1 MLFNSYIFI
10 FLFLPLCLVGFHI
23 LQNRQATLAK
33 VWLTCFSLWFYG
45 YFNPYYLLIMICSII
60 GNYFIHC
67 RIVHARSK
75 RSDTGQVGA
84 VEQARQRGEVREEQT
99 RKMQKSKVI
108 MITGVTLNLLVLF
121 YFKYLDFFIDNVN
134 SLFGSSIPLKNIL
147 LPLGISFFTFQQIS
161 FLVDTYR
168 GELSRYAENASS
180 EIKDVTTE
188 NELMGA
194 EKTISFIDYA
204 LFVSFFPQLIA
215 GPIVVHEEMI
225 PQFDRI
231 GNDTRSKEKKL
242 EIVTKGVY
250 VFVLGL
256 AKKVLIA
263 DTFGIAVDLAY
274 SNINAINGFESLI
287 TVVFYSLQ
295 LYFDFSGYCDM
306 AKGIAGMFG
315 MSIANNF
322 NSPYKA
328 TNIVDFWKRWHI
340 TLSRFFTKNIYI
352 PLGGNRKGEGRM
364 YLNYLIVFFLSG
376 LWHGAGWNFI
386 LWGMMHGVLY
396 VVTKRWMNHK
406 IKTHVIKRNNEK
418 CKEDVSRRDSVNDE
432 MKHKDVMKY
441 WKSRTVKVVSCM
453 LTFVYVSIAWVYF
466 RASSVEQA
474 NTVLMNIFT
483 KPWALPG
490 SGFTEAFNLG
500 EFWYILK
507 ILKIAT
513 LPYAEYYIMIL
524 FSAITLI
531 ITFFGK
537 NIDELAAKFRP
548 TVLNAAVTSVLF
560 IWCVVSLSGVSTFL
574 YFNF

>member
-10 FLFLPLCLVGFHI
+10 FLFLPLCLLGFYI
-23 LQNRQATLAK
+23 LQKRQATLAK

-45 YFNPYYLLIMICSII
+45 YFNVSYLLIMLCSIV
-60 GNYFIHC
+60 GNYGIH
-67 RIVHARSK
+67 RVLV
-75 RSDTGQVGA
+75 DTGKNISGNRYIKNIDGLDTGNKDTKGKKY
-84 VEQARQRGEVREEQT
+84 ARKKKIVL
-99 RKMQKSKVI
+99 
-108 MITGVTLNLLVLF
+108 ITGVTANLMVLF
-121 YFKYLDFFIDNVN
+121 YFKYYDFFVENVN
-134 SLFGSSIPLKNIL
+134 TLFGSSFMLRHIL

-168 GELSRYAENASS
+168 GELDE
-180 EIKDVTTE
+180 V
-188 NELMGA
+188 G
-194 EKTISFIDYA
+194 FVDYA

-215 GPIVVHEEMI
+215 GPIVVHEEML
-225 PQFDRI
+225 PQFARI
-231 GNDTRSKEKKL
+231 GNDGRLKEEKV
-242 EIVTKGVY
+242 EIFTKGIY

-263 DTFGIAVDLAY
+263 DTFGVAVDLAY
-274 SNINAINGFESLI
+274 SNVNGINRLESLI
-287 TVVFYSLQ
+287 TIIFYSLQ

-315 MSIANNF
+315 MKIANNF

-328 TNIVDFWKRWHI
+328 VNIVDFWKRWHI

-386 LWGMMHGVLY
+386 LWGMMHGILY
-396 VVTKRWMNHK
+396 VVTKWWIIR
-406 IKTHVIKRNNEK
+406 KTNVIKKSTYNEK
-418 CKEDVSRRDSVNDE
+418 SDNQMRSSRKWS
-432 MKHKDVMKY
+432 KQLL
-441 WKSRTVKVVSCM
+441 SSFTCL
-453 LTFVYVSIAWVYF
+453 LTFIYVSIAWVYF
-466 RASSVEQA
+466 RAATVEQA
-474 NTVLMNIFT
+474 NILLSNIVT
-483 KPWALPG
+483 KPWTLPG
-490 SGFTEAFNLG
+490 SGFTDAFNLG

-513 LPYAEYYIMIL
+513 LPYAQYYIMIIFAVFAL
-524 FSAITLI
+524 V

-537 NIDELAAKFRP
+537 NIDELATKFKP
-548 TVLNAAVTSVLF
+548 TVLNAVITAGLF

>member
-10 FLFLPLCLVGFHI
+10 FLFLPLCLVGFYI

-45 YFNPYYLLIMICSII
+45 YFNQSYLLIMVCSII
-60 GNYFIHC
+60 GNYFVHC
-67 RIVHARSK
+67 LIIRARSLESE
-75 RSDTGQVGA
+75 RTPD
-84 VEQARQRGEVREEQT
+84 
-99 RKMQKSKVI
+99 RKMSQSRESNTKQAELRYSSKQI
-108 MITGVTLNLLVLF
+108 MIAGITLNLLVLF
-121 YFKYLDFFIDNVN
+121 YFKYFDFFIDNVN
-134 SLFGSSIPLKNIL
+134 SLFGSSLPLKNIL

-168 GELSRYAENASS
+168 GELDA
-180 EIKDVTTE
+180 V
-188 NELMGA
+188 
-194 EKTISFIDYA
+194 SFIDYA

-225 PQFDRI
+225 PQFARI
-231 GNDTRSKEKKL
+231 GNDTRSKEEKI
-242 EIVTKGVY
+242 EIFTKGVY

-274 SNINAINGFESLI
+274 SNVNAINSFESLI
-287 TVVFYSLQ
+287 TILFYSLQ

-315 MSIANNF
+315 MKIANNF

-328 TNIVDFWKRWHI
+328 ANIVEFWKRWHI

-352 PLGGNRKGEGRM
+352 PLGGNRKGKGRM

-396 VVTKRWMNHK
+396 VVTKWWIAKEKQSTNKWVRKSEYK
-406 IKTHVIKRNNEK
+406 ISCDIKNETDAV
-418 CKEDVSRRDSVNDE
+418 EANRPDIHSSTVLL
-432 MKHKDVMKY
+432 
-441 WKSRTVKVVSCM
+441 WKSRFWKTVGCIF
-453 LTFVYVSIAWVYF
+453 TFIYVSIAWVYF

-474 NTVLMNIFT
+474 NILLMNIFT
-483 KPWALPG
+483 KSWALPG
-490 SGFTEAFNLG
+490 SGFTDAFNLG

-507 ILKIAT
+507 IFRVAT

-524 FSAITLI
+524 FSLLAVIV
-531 ITFFGK
+531 TFFGK
-537 NIDELAAKFRP
+537 NIDELAAKFKP
-548 TVLNAAVTSVLF
+548 TIWNAAVTAVLF

>member
-10 FLFLPLCLVGFHI
+10 FLFLPLCFVGFYL
-23 LQNRQATLAK
+23 LQKKQATLAK

-45 YFNPYYLLIMICSII
+45 YFNQYYLLIMVCSII
-60 GNYFIHC
+60 GNYFMHC
-67 RIVHARSK
+67 LIVRARNDKNRDINCECAEYRKAGSQETEGSSIKWKEHQMQTSK
-75 RSDTGQVGA
+75 FFV
-84 VEQARQRGEVREEQT
+84 
-99 RKMQKSKVI
+99 
-108 MITGVTLNLLVLF
+108 ITGVTLNLLVLF
-121 YFKYLDFFIDNVN
+121 YFKYFDFFIDNIN
-134 SLFGSSIPLKNIL
+134 TLFGSSFPLKHIL

-161 FLVDTYR
+161 FLVDTWR
-168 GELSRYAENASS
+168 GELSQ
-180 EIKDVTTE
+180 
-188 NELMGA
+188 
-194 EKTISFIDYA
+194 ISFIDYS

-225 PQFDRI
+225 PQFERI
-231 GNDTRSKEKKL
+231 GNDRRSREEKAEVFTR
-242 EIVTKGVY
+242 GGY

-263 DTFGIAVDLAY
+263 DTFGRAVDLAY
-274 SNINAINGFESLI
+274 SNVSGINGLESFI

-315 MSIANNF
+315 MKIANNF

-328 TNIVDFWKRWHI
+328 VNIVDFWKRWHI

-352 PLGGNRKGEGRM
+352 PLGGNRKGENRM

-396 VVTKRWMNHK
+396 VATKWWLKNKRK
-406 IKTHVIKRNNEK
+406 SGVIEKEKTGSLNGK
-418 CKEDVSRRDSVNDE
+418 VSSGYKVDAAFV
-432 MKHKDVMKY
+432 
-441 WKSRTVKVVSCM
+441 KSKLGRGLACI
-453 LTFVYVSIAWVYF
+453 LTFTYVSIAWVYF

-474 NTVLMNIFT
+474 NTLLMNIFT
-483 KPWALPG
+483 KPWTIPG
-490 SGFTEAFNLG
+490 ENFADVFNLG
-500 EFWYILK
+500 EFWYVLK
-507 ILKIAT
+507 ILKISA
-513 LPYAEYYIMIL
+513 LPYAKYYIMIVFTAVAL
-524 FSAITLI
+524 M

-537 NIDELAAKFRP
+537 NIDALAESWKP
-548 TVLNAAVTSVLF
+548 KMINALVTSVLF

>member
-1 MLFNSYIFI
+1 MLFNSYVFI
-10 FLFLPLCLVGFHI
+10 FLFLPLCLIGFYI

-45 YFNPYYLLIMICSII
+45 YFNQSYLLIMICSIM
-60 GNYFIHC
+60 GNYFFHGMI
-67 RIVHARSK
+67 
-75 RSDTGQVGA
+75 
-84 VEQARQRGEVREEQT
+84 VRERNHALEEEKQN
-99 RKMQKSKVI
+99 RCKNI
-108 MITGVTLNLLVLF
+108 MITGVILNLAVLF
-121 YFKYLDFFIDNVN
+121 YFKYFDFFIDNVN
-134 SLFGSSIPLKNIL
+134 SLFGSNFPLKNIL

-168 GELSRYAENASS
+168 GELRGYSS
-180 EIKDVTTE
+180 NISNNNVKE
-188 NELMGA
+188 

-215 GPIVVHEEMI
+215 GPIVVHEEML
-225 PQFDRI
+225 PQFARI
-231 GNDTRSKEKKL
+231 GNDSRSKEEKV
-242 EIVTKGVY
+242 EIFTKGVY
-250 VFVLGL
+250 IFTLGM

-274 SNINAINGFESLI
+274 GNVNAINGLESLI
-287 TVVFYSLQ
+287 TILFYSLQ

-315 MSIANNF
+315 MKIANNF
-322 NSPYKA
+322 NSPYKS
-328 TNIVDFWKRWHI
+328 TNIVEFWKRWHI

-376 LWHGAGWNFI
+376 LWHGAGWNYI

-396 VVTKRWMNHK
+396 VVTKWWSRNKKTRVTIGVNGVVGRKWMRSCGSK
-406 IKTHVIKRNNEK
+406 VLG
-418 CKEDVSRRDSVNDE
+418 
-432 MKHKDVMKY
+432 
-441 WKSRTVKVVSCM
+441 VVSCIA
-453 LTFVYVSIAWVYF
+453 TFVYVSIAWVYF
-466 RASSVEQA
+466 RAISVEQA
-474 NTVLMNIFT
+474 NTLLLNIFN

-490 SGFTEAFNLG
+490 SGFTDAFNLG

-507 ILKIAT
+507 IFKLAT

-524 FSAITLI
+524 FTIIAMA
-531 ITFFGK
+531 ITFFGE
-537 NIDELAAKFRP
+537 NIDELAARFKPRF
-548 TVLNAAVTSVLF
+548 LNAVVTAVLF
-560 IWCVVSLSGVSTFL
+560 VWCVVSLSGVSTFL

>member
-10 FLFLPLCLVGFHI
+10 FLFLPLCLTGFYI
-23 LQNRQATLAK
+23 LQKRQATLAK

-45 YFNPYYLLIMICSII
+45 YFNVSYLLIMLCSIA
-60 GNYFIHC
+60 GNYGIH
-67 RIVHARSK
+67 RMLVYVRK
-75 RSDTGQVGA
+75 RKT
-84 VEQARQRGEVREEQT
+84 
-99 RKMQKSKVI
+99 I
-108 MITGVTLNLLVLF
+108 LITGVTANLAVLF
-121 YFKYLDFFIDNVN
+121 YFKYYDFFVENMN
-134 SLFGSSIPLKNIL
+134 ALFGSSFMLRHIL

-168 GELSRYAENASS
+168 GELDE
-180 EIKDVTTE
+180 V
-188 NELMGA
+188 
-194 EKTISFIDYA
+194 SFVDYA

-215 GPIVVHEEMI
+215 GPIVVHEEML
-225 PQFDRI
+225 PQFARI
-231 GNDTRSKEKKL
+231 GNDGRLKEEKV
-242 EIVTKGVY
+242 EIFTKGIY

-263 DTFGIAVDLAY
+263 DTFGMAVDLAY
-274 SNINAINGFESLI
+274 SNVNGINGLESLI
-287 TVVFYSLQ
+287 TIVFYSLQ

-306 AKGIAGMFG
+306 AKGIAGMFD
-315 MSIANNF
+315 MKIANNF

-328 TNIVDFWKRWHI
+328 VNIVDFWKRWHI

-396 VVTKRWMNHK
+396 VVTKWWMMK
-406 IKTHVIKRNNEK
+406 KKTDVIKPLA
-418 CKEDVSRRDSVNDE
+418 CL
-432 MKHKDVMKY
+432 
-441 WKSRTVKVVSCM
+441 
-453 LTFVYVSIAWVYF
+453 LTFAYVSVAWVYF
-466 RASSVEQA
+466 RANSIEQA
-474 NTVLMNIFT
+474 NILLSNIVT

-490 SGFTEAFNLG
+490 SGFADAFNLG
-500 EFWYILK
+500 EFWYVLK

-513 LPYAEYYIMIL
+513 LPYAKYYIMII
-524 FSAITLI
+524 FSTIALA

-537 NIDELAAKFRP
+537 NIDELVAKFKP
-548 TVLNAAVTSVLF
+548 TILNAVITAGLF

>member
-10 FLFLPLCLVGFHI
+10 FLFLPLCLTGFYI

-45 YFNPYYLLIMICSII
+45 YFNQSYLLIMIGSIL
-60 GNYFIHC
+60 GNFL
-67 RIVHARSK
+67 VHRWIMSIKGSEQKQGEKRASILNSK
-75 RSDTGQVGA
+75 SVL
-84 VEQARQRGEVREEQT
+84 
-99 RKMQKSKVI
+99 
-108 MITGVTLNLLVLF
+108 ITGVTLNLSVLF
-121 YFKYLDFFIDNVN
+121 YFKYYDFFLDNVN
-134 SLFGSSIPLKNIL
+134 FFFGSDFPLKSIL

-168 GELSRYAENASS
+168 GKLDE
-180 EIKDVTTE
+180 V
-188 NELMGA
+188 
-194 EKTISFIDYA
+194 FFVDYA

-215 GPIVVHEEMI
+215 GPIVVHEEML
-225 PQFDRI
+225 PQFNRI
-231 GNDTRSKEKKL
+231 GNDNRSKEEKV
-242 EIVTKGVY
+242 EIFTKGVY

-263 DTFGIAVDLAY
+263 DTFGNAVDLVY
-274 SNINAINGFESLI
+274 SNVNAVNGFESLI
-287 TVVFYSLQ
+287 TTLFYSLQ

-315 MSIANNF
+315 MHIANNF

-328 TNIVDFWKRWHI
+328 INIVDFWKRWHI

-352 PLGGNRKGEGRM
+352 PLGGNRRGEGRM

-396 VVTKRWMNHK
+396 VVTKWWIHHK
-406 IKTHVIKRNNEK
+406 KTYVIKRSSYHVDETGSLVRN
-418 CKEDVSRRDSVNDE
+418 SVL
-432 MKHKDVMKY
+432 
-441 WKSRTVKVVSCM
+441 KVLACV

-466 RASSVEQA
+466 RADDIVQA
-474 NTVLMNIFT
+474 NTLLMNIFT
-483 KPWALPG
+483 KEWALPG
-490 SGFTEAFNLG
+490 SGFTDAFNLG
-500 EFWYILK
+500 EFWYVLK
-507 ILKIAT
+507 TLKLAA

-524 FSAITLI
+524 FSAFAVA

-537 NIDELAAKFRP
+537 NIDELAEKFKP
-548 TVLNAAVTSVLF
+548 TVMSAVITAVLF
-560 IWCVVSLSGVSTFL
+560 VWCVVSLSGVSTFL